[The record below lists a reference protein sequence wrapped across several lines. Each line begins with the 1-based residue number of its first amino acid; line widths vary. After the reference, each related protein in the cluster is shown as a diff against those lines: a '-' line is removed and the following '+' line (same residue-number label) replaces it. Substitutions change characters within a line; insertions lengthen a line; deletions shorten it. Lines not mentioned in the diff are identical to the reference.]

1 MQQKRRYS
9 QEDFRD
15 TFWKHC
21 PHMTTLPENMPMYM
35 YTDYL
40 FLEEEGEHISLLSA
54 FWSASFTIDAV
65 AAVTSEVL

>member
-1 MQQKRRYS
+1 
-9 QEDFRD
+9 
-15 TFWKHC
+15 
-21 PHMTTLPENMPMYM
+21 M

-40 FLEEEGEHISLLSA
+40 FPEAESEHISLLPA